1 MNNETTLL
9 IIDDDKNKQEIE
21 DNNIIEEQHS
31 NIVKDNSQTIK
42 NDNNDLPFDVKYL
55 TNSSYYNKLV
65 KTKNPDKAK
74 ENEIKAFKENIK
86 LYNKKIIKFTKEML
100 DGEINAPNMQINE
113 LFNYY
118 IKELINHFEKHKT
131 DSDKESDASEA
142 DASEADIADK
152 EGEDEQPLTMSAIKI
167 DDEVNVVEPNEL
179 IMTKPLVQTMMDKNE
194 SLPIQETKEIKKTI
208 PLYDLKFA
216 NLSNTKRRMK

>member
-1 MNNETTLL
+1 MSNETTLL
-9 IIDDDKNKQEIE
+9 IIDDDENKQEIE
-21 DNNIIEEQHS
+21 TSLVVIEDNKIIEEENS

-74 ENEIKAFKENIK
+74 ENEIKVFKENIK

-118 IKELINHFEKHKT
+118 IKELINHFEKHKEES
-131 DSDKESDASEA
+131 DEANEVEDAEDKEVD
-142 DASEADIADK
+142 D
-152 EGEDEQPLTMSAIKI
+152 QPLTMSAIKI

-194 SLPIQETKEIKKTI
+194 SLPIEETKEIKKTI

-216 NLSNTKRRMK
+216 NLSNAKRRMR